1 MDHWSELENVVTD
14 DGDVMTLRESGGEF
28 EMRFN
33 GWELMSSR
41 SSLSEETLARVACEH
56 LAQNAPRILI
66 GGLGMGY
73 TLRAALDSLGPDAR
87 IVVSELFP
95 EVVDWNRGTLA
106 SLTSRPLD
114 DDRVS
119 VCIGSVVDV
128 LATHRLSF
136 DAILLDVDNGPEAL
150 LYEPNR
156 VLYSVAGM
164 ELIRSALVP
173 DGILGVWSADHS
185 PGFEAVLDAAGMTW
199 RRVDV
204 TCGTPTRVPG
214 RGGGRGEAAGQV
226 TVCQDSKNPEH
237 TIYLAR
243 TVPHPPCARP

>member
-128 LATHRLSF
+128 LAT
-136 DAILLDVDNGPEAL
+136 
-150 LYEPNR
+150 NR

>member
-1 MDHWSELENVVTD
+1 MSCGSFFPRLSIGT
-14 DGDVMTLRESGGEF
+14 GD
-28 EMRFN
+28 
-33 GWELMSSR
+33 
-41 SSLSEETLARVACEH
+41 
-56 LAQNAPRILI
+56 
-66 GGLGMGY
+66 
-73 TLRAALDSLGPDAR
+73 
-87 IVVSELFP
+87 
-95 EVVDWNRGTLA
+95 LA

-185 PGFEAVLDAAGMTW
+185 PGFRLSS
-199 RRVDV
+199 
-204 TCGTPTRVPG
+204 TRPV
-214 RGGGRGEAAGQV
+214 
-226 TVCQDSKNPEH
+226 
-237 TIYLAR
+237 
-243 TVPHPPCARP
+243 